1 MTFVWIGLYIVL
13 GLVVALA
20 TTAWVS
26 PNYNIKV
33 YEGIILVALWPLMLF
48 FILIMKLLYNK

>member
-1 MTFVWIGLYIVL
+1 MTLIWIGLYIVL

-20 TTAWVS
+20 TIAWVS

-33 YEGIILVALWPLMLF
+33 YEGIILVALWPLILF